1 VAEAVV
7 QNLLLS
13 VVVGVQNLLLV
24 VVQNLLL
31 VAEVPLMQNF

>member
-7 QNLLLS
+7 QNLLLA
-13 VVVGVQNLLLV
+13 VVV

-31 VAEVPLMQNF
+31 VVAAEVPLMQNF